1 VKATRRA
8 AVAASGVAAL
18 GLAGCTTGE
27 SGSPSTTTSASAS
40 SSTEPSA
47 TTDPDRAA
55 LDRAAEVTAGL
66 LAQVQDAGPS
76 LDPGRR
82 LTNLHQ
88 AHLAALEEADGASAS
103 SAPVPPPPGRLAR
116 GQLRRHELAAQREL
130 AMLAEAAQ
138 SGALARLLASMSA
151 GIAAHLAVPEGGRP

>member
-1 VKATRRA
+1 MKATRRA

-18 GLAGCTTGE
+18 GLVGCTTGG
-27 SGSPSTTTSASAS
+27 SGSPSSTTDASAS
-40 SSTEPSA
+40 SSTEPAA
-47 TTDPDRAA
+47 TEPDRVA
-55 LDRAAEVTAGL
+55 LDRAAAVTAGL
-66 LAQVQDAGPS
+66 LARVQDAGPA

-88 AHLAALEEADGASAS
+88 AHLAALQEAVGPSAS
-103 SAPVPPPPGRLAR
+103 LAPLPPPPGRLTR
-116 GQLRRHELAAQREL
+116 GQLRRHELVAQREL
-130 AMLAEAAQ
+130 ATLAETAQ